1 MSGRMTEYHME
12 ELACPKCGHKHMWK
26 KYQRI
31 NVTEKQ
37 HLKDDILKNRLYAFT
52 CEECSFTAPLT
63 YESLYL
69 DSKKKLNIYMS
80 PVMSAEIDKELERL
94 NHELSG
100 HKRIVD
106 NINDLKEK
114 ILISDMQFDD
124 RVIEIIK
131 VMYLGQLKEEMKEDT
146 MLNILFDYYGND
158 PCFLVFFEKKGVGRM
173 PLNLEYYRGISS
185 QFEKKI
191 RDFSRDDFMKVDM
204 EWARQLMFDKNMV
217 NKKSTDKN

>member
-1 MSGRMTEYHME
+1 MKDRMTEYHLE
-12 ELACPKCGHKHMWK
+12 ELACPKCGHKHMMK

-31 NVTEKQ
+31 NVTEK
-37 HLKDDILKNRLYAFT
+37 HRLKDDILKNRLYAFT
-52 CEECSFTAPLT
+52 CEECAFTAPLT

-69 DSKKKLNIYMS
+69 DSRKKLSIYMA
-80 PVMSAEIDKELERL
+80 PEMNQEVEKELEVL
-94 NHELSG
+94 NRDLKG
-100 HKRIVD
+100 HKRLVD
-106 NINDLKEK
+106 NLNDLKEK

-124 RVIEIIK
+124 RVIEVIK

-158 PCFLVFFEKKGVGRM
+158 PCFLVFFEKKGIGRM

-191 RDFSRDDFMKVDM
+191 REHSTDTFMKVDM
-204 EWARQLMFDKNMV
+204 EWAREMMFEKN
-217 NKKSTDKN
+217 